1 MAIKDKTNW
10 NQVRRELV
18 NEAEVNRKAVVFM
31 AKVGEMAV
39 KYARE
44 NGGYTDRTSNLRHSI
59 GYLIIQDGEVKTDA
73 FGSTEPQQA
82 ARTYAY
88 LVARDYPRGTVLI
101 WVAGMHYA
109 RYVEAKGLDV
119 LEGSGNHIESQA
131 RSLVR
136 EFEQYLL
143 SA

>member
-10 NQVRRELV
+10 NQVRRELA
-18 NEAEVNRKAVVFM
+18 NQDEVNRKSVVFM
-31 AKVGEMAV
+31 AKVGETAV

-44 NGGYTDRTSNLRHSI
+44 NGGYTDRSTNLRHSI
-59 GYLIIQDGEVKTDA
+59 GYLVVQNGQVMIDA
-73 FGSTEPQQA
+73 FGTTEPQQM

-88 LVARDYPRGTVLI
+88 QVARNYPRGTVLI
-101 WVAGMHYA
+101 WVAGMSYA
-109 RYVEAKGLDV
+109 RYVETKGFDV
-119 LEGSGNHIESQA
+119 LEGSGNYIESQA